1 MNKDSFW
8 LSNINFKINFLYIW
22 DTKKKLRLKYADFEE
37 WKHKMQDDYLLRMH
51 ILKYRSVFYTRE
63 FLEG

>member
-22 DTKKKLRLKYADFEE
+22 DTEKKNLD
-37 WKHKMQDDYLLRMH
+37 
-51 ILKYRSVFYTRE
+51 
-63 FLEG
+63 